1 MKKLVAAL
9 ALCPLFLFASPA
21 FAQKSCD
28 ELKSNIAAKLESKGV
43 KNYQLEI
50 VAADEAK
57 DGKTVGTCE
66 HGKKKITYKKS

>member
-1 MKKLVAAL
+1 MKKLVATL
-9 ALCPLFLFASPA
+9 ALCLLTAPA

-28 ELKSNIAAKLESKGV
+28 ELKSKIAAKLESKNV

-57 DGKTVGTCE
+57 DAKVVGTCE

>member
-1 MKKLVAAL
+1 MKKLATPL
-9 ALCPLFLFASPA
+9 ALFATFLFTAPA
-21 FAQKSCD
+21 FAQTSCD

-57 DGKTVGTCE
+57 DAKVVGTCE
-66 HGKKKITYKKS
+66 HGKKKITYRKS

>member
-1 MKKLVAAL
+1 MNKLAATL
-9 ALCPLFLFASPA
+9 ALCPLFLFAAPA
-21 FAQKSCD
+21 FAQMSCD
-28 ELKSNIAAKLESKGV
+28 ELKSNIAAKIEGKGV

-57 DGKTVGTCE
+57 DGKLVGTCE